1 MAPTVP
7 MVNQGETGETKR
19 PDGARATISLNDVI
33 GRSILEGVA
42 GLRNQRGLSMVPT
55 VPMVNQGNGRDR
67 EQKERIACYGARP
80 ESEVGGRRSE
90 IGSRI
95 TSRVYAF

>member
-1 MAPTVP
+1 
-7 MVNQGETGETKR
+7 MVNQGETGETRR
-19 PDGARATISLNDVI
+19 PDGARVTISLNNII
-33 GRSILEGVA
+33 GRSRLEGVA
-42 GLRNQRGLSMVPT
+42 GIRNQRGLLMVPT

-80 ESEVGGRRSE
+80 ESEVGGQKLE

-95 TSRVYAF
+95 TSRVYTF